1 MKELKDYVLFLE
13 SENEIM
19 KEVWRDVITDES
31 SSEYRLLMNNDSI
44 VKKIKAII
52 DRDEGILKDEYKVL
66 EFKTQY
72 TVDKTSEEDSKWE
85 GVKEVEAFKDL
96 GYEILKKGA
105 FKKEMYSG
113 RGENNGRTTYVFT
126 VKVLK

>member
-1 MKELKDYVLFLE
+1 MKELKDYILFLE
-13 SENEIM
+13 NEMM
-19 KEVWRDVITDES
+19 KWRDIITDES
-31 SSEYRLLMNNDSI
+31 SSEHRSLMNNDSI
-44 VKKIKAII
+44 VKKLKAII
-52 DRDEGILKDEYKVL
+52 DRYEGNIFKDEYKVL
-66 EFKTQY
+66 ELKTQY

-126 VKVLK
+126 VKILK